1 MAITILNV
9 LGHFVLGFE
18 QSWAQ
23 PLVALAAAYGVELTL
38 ESVGAWAERRPVQ
51 FRGGWCALLDF
62 LLPAH
67 ITALAVSML
76 LYANDRLWPIAFA
89 AALGVASKT
98 LIRVPVGRGVRH
110 CLNPSNTGIAFTLL
124 LFPWIGIAPPYQFT
138 ENLSGVGDWLLPTI
152 IVVSGTFLNTRFTG
166 RIPLILGWLGGF
178 LLQAALRSQIQGTPF
193 VAALL
198 PVTGMAFLLFTFY
211 MVTDPATTPSAP
223 LRQFAFGGGGGGGL
237 RPADAHARGLRP
249 VLLAPRG
256 LLDPRTGAC
265 VVGRRSKPGAIV
277 RPSGRCR
284 LAWRSRPRRCW
295 KWRNECRNRLPWSG
309 SPVSIPMPVRRPSCG
324 RTCWPAAAR
333 SAACRR
339 NGSAPRI
346 TGRRTEGPPIGPMR
360 SRRR

>member
-1 MAITILNV
+1 MPPCNGSPGPPGPPNRLPALRRFAVAITILNV

-23 PLVALAAAYGVELTL
+23 PLVALATAYSVELIL
-38 ESVGAWAERRPVQ
+38 EGVSAWAERRTPQ

-178 LLQAALRSQIQGTPF
+178 VLQAGLRSQLQDTPF

-211 MVTDPATTPSAP
+211 MVTDPATTPSLP
-223 LRQFAFGGGGGGGL
+223 RRQFAFGGAVAAVYGL
-237 RPADAHARGLRP
+237 LMLMHVVFGLFFSLLVVCSLRGLGLA
-249 VLLAPRG
+249 VLAY
-256 LLDPRTGAC
+256 
-265 VVGRRSKPGAIV
+265 VRSPA
-277 RPSGRCR
+277 
-284 LAWRSRPRRCW
+284 RSQAER
-295 KWRNECRNRLPWSG
+295 
-309 SPVSIPMPVRRPSCG
+309 PMPSRVAIAPS
-324 RTCWPAAAR
+324 AVLEVA
-333 SAACRR
+333 
-339 NGSAPRI
+339 
-346 TGRRTEGPPIGPMR
+346 E
-360 SRRR
+360 

>member
-1 MAITILNV
+1 MPPCEGSPGPPNRLPALRRFAVAITILNV

-23 PLVALAAAYGVELTL
+23 PLVALAAAYCVELIL
-38 ESVGAWAERRPVQ
+38 ETVGAWAERRPAQ
-51 FRGGWCALLDF
+51 FQGGGCAILDF

-98 LIRVPVGRGVRH
+98 LIRIPVGRGVRH

-152 IVVSGTFLNTRFTG
+152 IIVSGTFLNTRFTG

-178 LLQAALRSQIQGTPF
+178 LLQAALRSQLQGTPF
-193 VAALL
+193 VAAIL

-211 MVTDPATTPSAP
+211 MVTDPATTPSPP
-223 LRQFAFGGGGGGGL
+223 LRQLAFGGSVAAVYGL
-237 RPADAHARGLRP
+237 LMLMHVVFGLFFSLLVVCSMRGLGLAVLSYVRIPARSQAERPMPARGAIAHSS
-249 VLLAPRG
+249 VLEMA
-256 LLDPRTGAC
+256 
-265 VVGRRSKPGAIV
+265 
-277 RPSGRCR
+277 
-284 LAWRSRPRRCW
+284 
-295 KWRNECRNRLPWSG
+295 E
-309 SPVSIPMPVRRPSCG
+309 
-324 RTCWPAAAR
+324 
-333 SAACRR
+333 
-339 NGSAPRI
+339 
-346 TGRRTEGPPIGPMR
+346 
-360 SRRR
+360 

>member
-1 MAITILNV
+1 MPPCNGSPGPPNRLPALRRFAVAITILNV

-38 ESVGAWAERRPVQ
+38 ESVGAWAERRTPQ

-152 IVVSGTFLNTRFTG
+152 IIVLGTFLNTRFTG

-211 MVTDPATTPSAP
+211 MVTDPATTPSPP
-223 LRQFAFGGGGGGGL
+223 LRQVAFGGSVAAVYGL
-237 RPADAHARGLRP
+237 LMLMHVVFGLFFSLLVVCSMRGLGLA
-249 VLLAPRG
+249 LLAF
-256 LLDPRTGAC
+256 
-265 VVGRRSKPGAIV
+265 VRSPQRSRAV
-277 RPSGRCR
+277 RPMP
-284 LAWRSRPRRCW
+284 SR
-295 KWRNECRNRLPWSG
+295 
-309 SPVSIPMPVRRPSCG
+309 VAIAPS
-324 RTCWPAAAR
+324 AVLEVA
-333 SAACRR
+333 
-339 NGSAPRI
+339 
-346 TGRRTEGPPIGPMR
+346 E
-360 SRRR
+360 

>member
-1 MAITILNV
+1 MPPCNGSPGPPNRLPALRRFAVAITILNV
-9 LGHFVLGFE
+9 LGHLVLGFE

-38 ESVGAWAERRPVQ
+38 ESVGAWAERRTPQ

-67 ITALAVSML
+67 ITGLAVSML

-138 ENLSGVGDWLLPTI
+138 ENLSGVGDWLLPAI
-152 IVVSGTFLNTRFTG
+152 IIVSGTFLNTRFTG

-178 LLQAALRSQIQGTPF
+178 LLQAALRSQLQGTPF

-211 MVTDPATTPSAP
+211 MVTDPATTPSPP
-223 LRQFAFGGGGGGGL
+223 LRQLAFGGSVAAAYGL
-237 RPADAHARGLRP
+237 LMTLHVVFGLFFSLLVVCSMRGLG
-249 VLLAPRG
+249 LA
-256 LLDPRTGAC
+256 LWAF
-265 VVGRRSKPGAIV
+265 VRSPI
-277 RPSGRCR
+277 
-284 LAWRSRPRRCW
+284 RSRAER
-295 KWRNECRNRLPWSG
+295 
-309 SPVSIPMPVRRPSCG
+309 PMPSRVAIAPS
-324 RTCWPAAAR
+324 AVLEVA
-333 SAACRR
+333 
-339 NGSAPRI
+339 
-346 TGRRTEGPPIGPMR
+346 E
-360 SRRR
+360 

>member
-1 MAITILNV
+1 MPPCNGSPGPPGPPNRLPALRRFAVAITILNV

-23 PLVALAAAYGVELTL
+23 PLVALAAGYGVELIL
-38 ESVGAWAERRPVQ
+38 ESVGAWAERRPPQ
-51 FRGGWCALLDF
+51 FRGGWCALLNF

-178 LLQAALRSQIQGTPF
+178 VLQAGLRSQLQDTPF

-198 PVTGMAFLLFTFY
+198 PVTGMAFLLFTYY
-211 MVTDPATTPSAP
+211 MVTDPATTPSLP
-223 LRQFAFGGGGGGGL
+223 RRQFAFGGAVAAVYGL
-237 RPADAHARGLRP
+237 LMLMHVVFGLFFSLLVVCSLRGLGLA
-249 VLLAPRG
+249 VLAY
-256 LLDPRTGAC
+256 
-265 VVGRRSKPGAIV
+265 VRSPA
-277 RPSGRCR
+277 
-284 LAWRSRPRRCW
+284 RSQAER
-295 KWRNECRNRLPWSG
+295 
-309 SPVSIPMPVRRPSCG
+309 PMPSRVAIAPS
-324 RTCWPAAAR
+324 AVLEVA
-333 SAACRR
+333 
-339 NGSAPRI
+339 
-346 TGRRTEGPPIGPMR
+346 E
-360 SRRR
+360 

>member
-1 MAITILNV
+1 MRTCMESPGPPNRLPALRRFAFAITILNI

-23 PLVALAAAYGVELTL
+23 PLVALATAYLVELTL
-38 ESVGAWAERRPVQ
+38 ESVGAWAESRTLQ
-51 FRGGWCALLDF
+51 FRGGMCALIDF

-89 AALGVASKT
+89 SALGVASKT

-110 CLNPSNTGIAFTLL
+110 CLNPSNTGIAITLL

-138 ENLSGVGDWLLPTI
+138 ENLSGIGDWLLPSV

-178 LLQAALRSQIQGTPF
+178 LIQAALRSQLQGTSF
-193 VAALL
+193 VPAFL

-223 LRQFAFGGGGGGGL
+223 LRQFAFGGSV
-237 RPADAHARGLRP
+237 AA
-249 VLLAPRG
+249 VYG
-256 LLDPRTGAC
+256 LLMLMH
-265 VVGRRSKPGAIV
+265 VVFGLFFSLLIV
-277 RPSGRCR
+277 CSVRGIG
-284 LAWRSRPRRCW
+284 LAVLSY
-295 KWRNECRNRLPWSG
+295 
-309 SPVSIPMPVRRPSCG
+309 
-324 RTCWPAAAR
+324 AR
-333 SAACRR
+333 S
-339 NGSAPRI
+339 SARS
-346 TGRRTEGPPIGPMR
+346 PIERPIP
-360 SRRR
+360 SRVAIAPSAMLEVAE